1 MMDNKGKMM
10 VEAYV
15 KCSNHTQDDRNND
28 TAQIACISEYA
39 KSHNMEVE
47 HWYIDKAKTGLNTKR
62 LEYQRMKQDIENGNV
77 EGKIILVGAINRLH
91 RNTRNLLLDAEW
103 FK

>member
-1 MMDNKGKMM
+1 MMENKGKIP
-10 VEAYV
+10 VVAYV
-15 KCSNHTQDDRNND
+15 RYSSHAQDDGNSVA
-28 TAQIACISEYA
+28 AQIACISEYA
-39 KSHNMEVE
+39 ESHNMEVE

-91 RNTRNLLLDAEW
+91 RNTRNLLLDAE
-103 FK
+103 